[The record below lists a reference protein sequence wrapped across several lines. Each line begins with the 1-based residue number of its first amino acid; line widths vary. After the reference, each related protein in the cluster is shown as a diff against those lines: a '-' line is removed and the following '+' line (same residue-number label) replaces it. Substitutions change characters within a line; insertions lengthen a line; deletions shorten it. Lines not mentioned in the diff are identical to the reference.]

1 MTLSKM
7 PMQTDHTRWL
17 GNLNDELNGAAL
29 YDAIAAAEKNPQRA
43 DIYRRLAQ
51 AEREHAI
58 VWRNKLEAAGVT
70 LPAFRPSWRT
80 RVLAWSARRFGSGFV
95 LPSVAAAEFADRNK
109 YANQPDA
116 RAAGLSA
123 AEHGHATILGN
134 VSQRGRALSGGDI
147 AGHERWHRG
156 ASGNDLRAAV
166 LGATDGLVSNFCLV
180 MGVAGA
186 GVASQA
192 ILLTGVA
199 GLVAGACSM
208 ALGEWLSVLNSREL
222 AQTQLQREAQEL
234 QEAPEAEQ
242 KELALIYESKGLS
255 RDEAERVAARLMA
268 QPDTALE
275 ALAREELG
283 IDPADLGGNPLRAAL
298 VSFVLFALGAAVPVL
313 PFVFLS
319 EASGL
324 WASVVA
330 AALAL
335 FLLGAGTSLFNGRG
349 AWYSGARQLL
359 VASVAAA
366 LTFGVGKLFGVAL
379 A

>member
-7 PMQTDHTRWL
+7 PMQSDHARWL
-17 GNLNDELNGAAL
+17 TNLDDELNGAAL
-29 YDAIAAAEKNPQRA
+29 YDAISSAEKNPQRA

-51 AEREHAI
+51 AEREHAA
-58 VWRNKLEAAGVT
+58 VWQTRLQAAGVA
-70 LPAFRPSWRT
+70 LPAFRPHWRT
-80 RVLAWSARRFGSGFV
+80 RVLAWGARRFGPAFV
-95 LPSVAAAEFADRNK
+95 LPSVAAFEFADRNK
-109 YANQPDA
+109 YAAQPEA
-116 RAAGLSA
+116 EAAGLTA
-123 AEHGHATILGN
+123 ASHGHAAIVQNL
-134 VSQRGRALSGGDI
+134 AGGADGSHI

-186 GVASQA
+186 GIASQA

-222 AQTQLQREAQEL
+222 AQTQLQREALEL

-255 RDEAERVAARLMA
+255 RHEAERVAARLMA

-283 IDPADLGGNPLRAAL
+283 IDPNDLGGNPLRAAV

-313 PFVFLS
+313 PFVFMNEVL
-319 EASGL
+319 GL
-324 WASVVA
+324 WTSVA
-330 AALAL
+330 ASALAL

-359 VASVAAA
+359 VASAAAA

>member
-1 MTLSKM
+1 
-7 PMQTDHTRWL
+7 MQSDLARWQA
-17 GNLNDELNGAAL
+17 NLADELNGATL
-29 YDAIAAAEKNPQRA
+29 YEAIAAAEKDPQRA

-51 AEREHAI
+51 AEREHAA
-58 VWRNKLEAAGVT
+58 VWQSKLLAAGAP
-70 LPAFRPSWRT
+70 LPTFRPHWRT
-80 RVLAWSARRFGSGFV
+80 RVLAWAARRFGPAFI

-109 YANQPDA
+109 YADQADA
-116 RAAGLSA
+116 VALGMSS
-123 AEHGHATILGN
+123 AEHGHAAILGN
-134 VSQRGRALSGGDI
+134 VTKQERGLTGGDI

-186 GVASQA
+186 GVGSQA

-234 QEAPEAEQ
+234 QETPEVEQ

-255 RDEAERVAARLMA
+255 RAEAERVAARLME

-283 IDPADLGGNPLRAAL
+283 IDPNDLGGNPLRAAV
-298 VSFVLFALGAAVPVL
+298 VSFVLFAVGAAVPVL
-313 PFVFLS
+313 PFFWLS
-319 EASGL
+319 GSSGL
-324 WASVVA
+324 WASMLL

-335 FLLGAGTSLFNGRG
+335 FVLGAGTSLFNGRSTV
-349 AWYSGARQLL
+349 YSGLRQLL
-359 VASVAAA
+359 VAAAAAA